1 MEMTELVLQD
11 VQFVVDANGKKTA
24 AQIAL
29 PVWEALLSYL
39 KTHEEE
45 ATEELL
51 AMPGLVEA
59 IERSKQRVQSGQ
71 FTCYEDIRRDV

>member
-45 ATEELL
+45 A
-51 AMPGLVEA
+51 LVR
-59 IERSKQRVQSGQ
+59 IISHTWFS
-71 FTCYEDIRRDV
+71 